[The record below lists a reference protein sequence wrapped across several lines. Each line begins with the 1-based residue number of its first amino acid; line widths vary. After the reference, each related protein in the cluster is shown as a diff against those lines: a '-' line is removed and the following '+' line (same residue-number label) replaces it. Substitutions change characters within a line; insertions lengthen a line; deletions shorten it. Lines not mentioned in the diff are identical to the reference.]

1 MTTVLCW
8 DIDGTLL
15 TTGRAGV
22 FAFEQAIR
30 DVCGVEP
37 DLMEVET
44 SGFTDH
50 EVARRFLE
58 HSGCGA
64 TDEIVEA
71 VLRAY
76 ERYLPERLHWRQ
88 GQVMP
93 GVREAL
99 DALSQREDVLNLLLT
114 GNTAAGGEAKL
125 RHYGLWEY
133 FAGGAFCMNGNPRAS
148 IAGQVRALAEQ
159 QLGSAAEPNAIYV
172 IGDTPAD
179 ILCGKTIGARTIAVA
194 SGSYSADELN
204 EHEPWA
210 TMERLPPPH
219 QLERVLGLAV

>member
-1 MTTVLCW
+1 MTVVLCW
-8 DIDGTLL
+8 DVDGTLL

-22 FAFEQAIR
+22 FAFEQAVR
-30 DVCGVEP
+30 DVCGFDP

-44 SGFTDH
+44 SGLTDH

-64 TDEIVEA
+64 TDETVEA

-76 ERYLPERLHWRQ
+76 ERHLPERLHWRK
-88 GQVMP
+88 GHVMP

-99 DALSQREDVLNLLLT
+99 DALSQRDDVLNLLLT

-125 RHYGLWEY
+125 RHYELWHY
-133 FAGGAFCMNGNPRAS
+133 FSGGAFCVNGNPRDS
-148 IAGQVRALAEQ
+148 IAEQVRALAEER
-159 QLGSAAEPNAIYV
+159 LGVAARADALYV

-179 ILCGKTIGARTIAVA
+179 IRCGKAIGARTIAVA
-194 SGSYSADELN
+194 SGSYSADQLEA
-204 EHEPWA
+204 ERPWIVL
-210 TMERLPPPH
+210 ERLPPPPEFVE
-219 QLERVLGLAV
+219 LLRLG